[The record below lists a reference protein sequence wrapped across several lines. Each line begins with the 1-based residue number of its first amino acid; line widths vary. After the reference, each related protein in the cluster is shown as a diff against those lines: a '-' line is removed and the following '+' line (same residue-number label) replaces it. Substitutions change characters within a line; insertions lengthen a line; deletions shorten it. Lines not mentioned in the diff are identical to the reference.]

1 MSKRPSTDFVQVL
14 SESGVPVTEK
24 DFETKLKQ
32 EVVGAGSKVSND
44 SEMSPFWRWV
54 RAAVV
59 TPCVWLIRHLL
70 AQHVMPNMFVATA
83 ERWALDLKAWE
94 HNIAP
99 KVAQRAQGYI
109 TLTKANAADAVTI
122 EKGAVIQTLPIDG
135 VMYKVQVTE
144 PGIIEAGHLKG
155 KVLVEA
161 LEAGSAF
168 NLPAGY
174 FNIIPEA
181 IPGIVDAVNEP
192 DWLSVLGAD
201 AETDEEL
208 ALRIQNA
215 FTSSGEWHIDDV
227 YRSIIASV
235 AGIRSDNI
243 YFRNTGDITPGS
255 AEALILMEVGPTP
268 LTVLE
273 QLNEHIMSKGHHGH
287 GDVLTCKAIPDT
299 KHEITAD
306 VVLAENLDSAT
317 KVNELLEVEARIR
330 AAFRE
335 TAAYPEMTRAKPEH
349 RFSLSLLGTEIHT
362 NMTEVESVRFTV
374 DGKVQKDI
382 ISKLEQPRLKS
393 LAVRELVDV

>member
-1 MSKRPSTDFVQVL
+1 
-14 SESGVPVTEK
+14 
-24 DFETKLKQ
+24 
-32 EVVGAGSKVSND
+32 
-44 SEMSPFWRWV
+44 
-54 RAAVV
+54 
-59 TPCVWLIRHLL
+59 
-70 AQHVMPNMFVATA
+70 
-83 ERWALDLKAWE
+83 
-94 HNIAP
+94 
-99 KVAQRAQGYI
+99 
-109 TLTKANAADAVTI
+109 
-122 EKGAVIQTLPIDG
+122 
-135 VMYKVQVTE
+135 E
-144 PGIIEAGHLKG
+144 PGIIESGHLKG

-317 KVNELLEVEARIR
+317 KVNELLEVEERIR

-393 LAVRELVDV
+393 LTVKELVDV

>member
-1 MSKRPSTDFVQVL
+1 MSKRPNADFVEIL
-14 SESGVPVTEK
+14 SESGVPVTE
-24 DFETKLKQ
+24 DEFEAKLKQ

-59 TPCVWLIRHLL
+59 TPCVWLIRTLL
-70 AQHVMPNMFVATA
+70 AEHVMPNMFVATA
-83 ERWALDLKAWE
+83 ERWALELKAWE
-94 HNIAP
+94 HDIEP
-99 KVAQRAQGYI
+99 KDAEKTQGNI

-122 EKGAVIQTLPIDG
+122 EAGKVVQTLPIDG
-135 VMYKVQVTE
+135 VVYKVRVLAETV
-144 PGIIEAGHLKG
+144 IDAGQLTG

-161 LEAGSAF
+161 FEAGAAF

-174 FNIIPEA
+174 FNIIPEE

-192 DWLSVLGAD
+192 DWITKLGAD
-201 AETDEEL
+201 AESNEEL

-227 YRSIIASV
+227 YRSIISSV

-243 YFRNTGDITPGS
+243 YFNNTGEVTPGT
-255 AEALILMEVGPTP
+255 AEALILMEVGATP
-268 LTVLE
+268 QPVLD
-273 QLNEHIMSKGHHGH
+273 QLNDHIMAKGHHGH

-299 KHEITAD
+299 EHDVIAD
-306 VVLAENLDSAT
+306 VVLVANLDEAT
-317 KVNELLEVEARIR
+317 KVNELLEVEDRIR

-335 TAAYPEMTRAKPEH
+335 TAAYPEMTRAKPES

-362 NMTEVESVRFTV
+362 NMAQVESVKFTV
-374 DGKVQKDI
+374 GGKVQEDI
-382 ISKLEQPRLKS
+382 ISELEQPRLKT
-393 LAVRELVDV
+393 LTVR

>member
-1 MSKRPSTDFVQVL
+1 MSKRPNADFVEIL
-14 SESGVPVTEK
+14 SESGVPVTE
-24 DFETKLKQ
+24 DEFEAKLKQ

-59 TPCVWLIRHLL
+59 TPCVWLIRTLL
-70 AQHVMPNMFVATA
+70 AEHVMPNMFVATA
-83 ERWALDLKAWE
+83 ERWALELKAWE
-94 HNIAP
+94 HDIEP
-99 KVAQRAQGYI
+99 KDAEKTQGNI

-122 EKGAVIQTLPIDG
+122 EAGKVVQTLPIDG
-135 VMYKVQVTE
+135 VVYKVRVLTE
-144 PGIIEAGHLKG
+144 TVIDAGQLTG

-161 LEAGSAF
+161 FEAGAAF

-174 FNIIPEA
+174 FNIIPEE

-192 DWLSVLGAD
+192 DWITKLGAD
-201 AETDEEL
+201 AESEEEL

-227 YRSIIASV
+227 YRSIISSV

-243 YFRNTGDITPGS
+243 YFNNTGEVTPGT
-255 AEALILMEVGPTP
+255 AEALILMEVGATP
-268 LTVLE
+268 QPVLD
-273 QLNEHIMSKGHHGH
+273 QLNDHIMAKGHHGH

-299 KHEITAD
+299 EHDVIAD
-306 VVLAENLDSAT
+306 VVLVANLDEAT
-317 KVNELLEVEARIR
+317 KVNELLEVEDRIR

-335 TAAYPEMTRAKPEH
+335 TAAYPEMTRAKPES

-362 NMTEVESVRFTV
+362 NMAQVESVKFTV
-374 DGKVQKDI
+374 GGKVQEDI
-382 ISKLEQPRLKS
+382 ISDLEQPRLKT
-393 LAVRELVDV
+393 LTVR